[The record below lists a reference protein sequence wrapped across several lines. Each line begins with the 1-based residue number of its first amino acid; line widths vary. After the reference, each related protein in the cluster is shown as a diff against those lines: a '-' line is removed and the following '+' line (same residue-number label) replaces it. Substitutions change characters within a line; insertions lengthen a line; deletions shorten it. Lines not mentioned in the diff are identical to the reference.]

1 MYYWLVPQ
9 GAEFQSVVQ
18 GLKRSSLSGL
28 AGSGDAGAADLL
40 RVAPIALGANPVSD
54 WLPPLLLRRPSVVVL
69 WGLAGS
75 LSPDLNVGDW
85 VLSDEFH
92 TLTGEIVQGDGAEL
106 QTLQTTLAQ
115 ANSQANA
122 QPQKGAAL
130 TSDRVICQAAEKQTL
145 AQIHPCTIVEMEG
158 AIVAKTLAREQI
170 PMVMIRVISDDLYRD
185 LPDLGAALQPNG
197 TLNGFALAQCF
208 AQNPVGAFH
217 LVKGSL
223 HALGQ
228 LKTIASLVASSY
240 KIRGSGDTALG

>member
-18 GLKRSSLSGL
+18 GLKRSPLWSS
-28 AGSGDAGAADLL
+28 GSGGSGSADLL

-54 WLPPLLLRRPSVVVL
+54 WLPPLLLCRPSLVVL

-75 LSPDLNVGDW
+75 LSPDLSVGDW

-92 TLTGEIVQGDGAEL
+92 TLAGELAGEMVQGDRVGL
-106 QTLQTTLAQ
+106 QTLQTTLD
-115 ANSQANA
+115 QANA
-122 QPQKGAAL
+122 QPKQGAAL
-130 TSDRVICQAAEKQTL
+130 TSDRVICRAAEKQTL
-145 AQIHPCTIVEMEG
+145 AQTHPCTIVEMEG
-158 AIVAKTLAREQI
+158 AIVAKTLAREHI

-185 LPDLGAALQPNG
+185 LPDLGAALQPDG

-208 AQNPVGAFH
+208 AQDPVGAFH

-228 LKTIASLVASSY
+228 LKTIASLLASSY